1 MSRPTEASLSA
12 GRAASQIA
20 ERVAHAC
27 ARYSLPPLTRL
38 LRLPFVPYSLPVCC
52 CSRVHNGHAHLPS
65 MRVYTSSQNSISS
78 SRSLLFAPILS
89 SPDHFTHVLPV
100 DCAVYFFFILPSVSF
115 FSLFFFLLSIENRE
129 PKVARQSRFHDSIG
143 EMESGDR
150 SPFSASHSLSRRHSK
165 ILVGEDRA
173 GSSSRVYIYVYPSH
187 EIRQG
192 DARKNERSIGSRL
205 TTGTTRTGFSSRTG
219 GRRLFFLSLPLSHP
233 PFKPPGP
240 VRAAINKHGSP
251 PRMASVSIRFPINP
265 PPFHRSPPCSGQ
277 DSSVCSPPV
286 VTRRCVTRHVRYI
299 YI

>member
-1 MSRPTEASLSA
+1 MRAPDILSRPSPAFSASPSSLTHYLSA
-12 GRAASQIA
+12 AALVCTTATRTFHPCVCTQA
-20 ERVAHAC
+20 PKT
-27 ARYSLPPLTRL
+27 RYRLPDRFSSRPFSLPPTTSPTCSPLIAL
-38 LRLPFVPYSLPVCC
+38 YIFSLFFLPFP
-52 CSRVHNGHAHLPS
+52 
-65 MRVYTSSQNSISS
+65 
-78 SRSLLFAPILS
+78 
-89 SPDHFTHVLPV
+89 
-100 DCAVYFFFILPSVSF
+100 
-115 FSLFFFLLSIENRE
+115 FSLFFFSCYRSRTANPKSHAKSIE
-129 PKVARQSRFHDSIG
+129 SRFHDSIG

-173 GSSSRVYIYVYPSH
+173 GSSSRVYIYVYASH

-192 DARKNERSIGSRL
+192 DTRKNERSIGSRL

-265 PPFHRSPPCSGQ
+265 PPFHPSPPCSGQ